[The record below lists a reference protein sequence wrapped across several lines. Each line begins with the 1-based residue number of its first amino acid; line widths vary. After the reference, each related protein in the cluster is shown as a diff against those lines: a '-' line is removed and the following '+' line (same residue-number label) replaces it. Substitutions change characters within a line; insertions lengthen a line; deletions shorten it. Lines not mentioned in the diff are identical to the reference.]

1 MTSQQTDRT
10 QHRLGVVRKVDDVAT
25 LKALG
30 DPLRLAILRVL
41 MRDTGGRPNVRSA
54 KELAQE
60 LGEQQTKL
68 YRHIKQL
75 HACGLIETAGT
86 RLVSGIVEHR
96 YQASQSS
103 LVLDSAFFNS
113 QSGTADAAAT
123 IAAAF
128 DDSRTEYLEAARAG
142 HMASS
147 QLQPITIGVSETIPA
162 AKAAE
167 FRERLAGLI
176 QELHETERD
185 DEGIQVRL
193 FTVFYGLTEAEA

>member
-10 QHRLGVVRKVDDVAT
+10 QHRPVVVRKVDDVVT

-41 MRDTGGRPNVRSA
+41 MRDTGGQPNVRSA

-75 HACGLIETAGT
+75 HTCGLIETAGT

-103 LVLDSAFFNS
+103 LVLDCAFFNS
-113 QSGTADAAAT
+113 QRGTADAAAT

-128 DDSRTEYLEAARAG
+128 DDSRTEYLEAAHAG
-142 HMASS
+142 RMASS
-147 QLQPITIGVSETIPA
+147 HLEPITVGVSETIPA

-176 QELHETERD
+176 QELHETEHD

-193 FTVFYGLTEAEA
+193 FTVFYGLAEAEA